1 MAFRLRYW
9 LIGGAVLTTVAA
21 VLLLRDQGAES
32 AAPATVAVNRGEVT
46 SSVAA
51 SGTVQPLAKREL
63 AFSTTGTVTLISVKP
78 GDVVTAGQKLAAIDN
93 AEAKESVAT
102 AQSTLDAARKTL
114 ETATN
119 IYSAELA
126 VTKAEQALTK
136 AKNLLAGTTLVAP
149 IAGKVLSVG
158 GKAGDTATTATFITL
173 GVMENMMV
181 RAEFAEADAIS
192 LAVGQKAVVQ
202 LANQT
207 GTSYPVTIAEV
218 ASAGTVSDRL
228 VRYTVWLTFDS
239 PPADLLIGQSATAQ
253 VVVAR
258 AENVLLL
265 PQSAVSGKQ
274 IKLPDGTSKAVEIGL
289 RGDGNVEIKSGL
301 ADGEL
306 VRLNAR

>member
-9 LIGGAVLTTVAA
+9 LIGAAVLTTVAA
-21 VLLLRDQGAES
+21 ALLLRDHSAES
-32 AAPATVAVNRGEVT
+32 APPATVEVRRGDVT

-51 SGTVQPLAKREL
+51 SGTVQLLAKREL
-63 AFSTTGTVTLISVKP
+63 AFGTQGTVTLVAVKP
-78 GDVVTAGQKLAAIDN
+78 GDMVAAGQKLATIDN
-93 AEAKESVAT
+93 AEAKESVAN

-126 VTKAEQALTK
+126 VTKAEQTLTK
-136 AKNLLAGTTLVAP
+136 AKNLLAGTTLTAP
-149 IAGKVLSVG
+149 IAGIVLTVG
-158 GKAGDTATTATFITL
+158 GKAGDLATTATFITL
-173 GVMENMMV
+173 GVGENMMV
-181 RAEFAEADAIS
+181 RAEFAEADAVS

-202 LANQT
+202 LANRT
-207 GTSYPVTIAEV
+207 GVSHPVTIAEV
-218 ASAGTVSDRL
+218 ATAGTVSDRL

-239 PPADLLIGQSATAQ
+239 APVDLLIGQSATAQ

-258 AENVLLL
+258 AEGVLLL

-274 IKLPDGTSKAVEIGL
+274 VRLPDGSSKPVEAGL
-289 RGDGNVEIKSGL
+289 RGDGYVEIKSGL
-301 ADGEL
+301 AEGEL